1 MAYTSENPSPR
12 YRELEQVYRQV
23 HETGLPESGIEAADL
38 FDGRSL
44 FDHIPRVRTLARE
57 TGARTI
63 LDYGSG
69 KGLLYGRRNFV
80 LSDGTSVTSIK
91 EYWAVEEIRCF
102 DPGVPE
108 FAHAPTTPY
117 DGVVC
122 TDVLEHIPE
131 EDVPWFLSELFRR
144 GTHFVYANIA
154 AFPATKTLPNGWN
167 AHVTIRPPAWWAQQ
181 ITSAAEGWPGMAYEF
196 QVRERSSTPRLIRK
210 LLGSP
215 KWKTTAISVGIR
227 QVA

>member
-1 MAYTSENPSPR
+1 MVYTRDNPSPR
-12 YRELEQVYRQV
+12 YRELERVYRQV

-44 FDHIPRVRTLARE
+44 FDHIPRVRALAVE
-57 TGARTI
+57 TGARTV

-69 KGLLYGRRNFV
+69 KGQLYSRRNFV
-80 LSDGTSVTSIK
+80 LGDGTAVTSIK
-91 EYWAVEEIRCF
+91 EYWGVEDIRCF

-108 FAHAPTTPY
+108 FADPPAAPY

-131 EDVPWFLSELFRR
+131 EDIPWFVSELFRYAKR
-144 GTHFVYANIA
+144 FVYANIA

-167 AHVTIRPPAWWAQQ
+167 AHVTIRPPAWWAKQ
-181 ITSAAEGWPGMAYEF
+181 IQAAAQGWPGMAYEF
-196 QVRERSSTPRLIRK
+196 QVRERSATPGLVRK
-210 LLGSP
+210 LFGSP